1 MTKSEREELIEY
13 IRTNVRMTQEATFS
27 PSSNEP
33 MGIRYIF
40 PVEDV
45 FKAIRGFIRDE
56 DTKAQPNWE
65 AECKRLYNERECL
78 HKTIEELQHVIDTKC
93 GDYERL
99 RLVVSHI
106 ETLTGRKF
114 E

>member
-1 MTKSEREELIEY
+1 MTSTERENLIESMKNDITPISLHDNIRDKDFIVLEADRVFDY
-13 IRTNVRMTQEATFS
+13 IRHFQF
-27 PSSNEP
+27 
-33 MGIRYIF
+33 
-40 PVEDV
+40 
-45 FKAIRGFIRDE
+45 E
-56 DTKAQPNWE
+56 DTKMEPNWE

>member
-1 MTKSEREELIEY
+1 MTRSEREELIEY
-13 IRTNVRMTQEATFS
+13 LRSNVSGCVIDVDNDYPIMSERILFRA
-27 PSSNEP
+27 
-33 MGIRYIF
+33 
-40 PVEDV
+40 EDV

-56 DTKAQPNWE
+56 DMKAQPNWE
-65 AECKRLYNERECL
+65 AECKRLRNECECL
-78 HKTIEELQHVIDTKC
+78 HKAIEELQHVIDTKY

-99 RLVVSHI
+99 RLIVSHI